1 MNKLI
6 EMFPDESRR
15 PKKKY
20 TIVGH
25 TPDDPAFTN
34 AVAKGMLVAIGGV
47 AAFFLI
53 LILIGF
59 INWLTQQPGYEWL
72 R

>member
-6 EMFPDESRR
+6 EMFPDESRKR
-15 PKKKY
+15 RKKY
-20 TIVGH
+20 GAVGN

-34 AVAKGMLVAIGGV
+34 AVGRGMLIAIGGV

-59 INWLTQQPGYEWL
+59 INWLTHQPEQAWL